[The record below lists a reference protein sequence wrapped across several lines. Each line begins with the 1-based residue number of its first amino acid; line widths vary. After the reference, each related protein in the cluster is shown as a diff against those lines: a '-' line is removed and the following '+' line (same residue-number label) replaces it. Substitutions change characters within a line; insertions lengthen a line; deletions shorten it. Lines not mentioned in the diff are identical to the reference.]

1 MKYLDGLKLLGVIV
15 LFTCF
20 INEHSLIAQTSFNPK
35 AGLHL
40 AAIDG
45 NFKDSSV
52 LNSRVGWQIGLDLRK
67 GSGIFFLNPG
77 IHYRVTSADIKKS
90 IIVSGSLSNTVGSTT
105 IQTIAVPLNG
115 GLYLTGS
122 ESALIRIYIHGGV
135 TPSYIL
141 GIKSPEKFDL
151 NPAEFNRFQLGL
163 NVGAGIDLLF
173 LNFCAT
179 YESYLQNYFKNVSG
193 KNRIVTFSIG
203 FVF

>member
-1 MKYLDGLKLLGVIV
+1 MKYRKELKCICFLLFFCGVSKLV
-15 LFTCF
+15 
-20 INEHSLIAQTSFNPK
+20 AQTTYNPN
-35 AGLHL
+35 AGLHI

-45 NFKDSSV
+45 NFKDSSS

-77 IHYRVTSADIKKS
+77 IHYRVTSADLKKS
-90 IIVSGSLSNTVGSTT
+90 IVVGGSLQSLTGSTT
-105 IQTIAVPLNG
+105 IQSIVIPLNA

-122 ESALIRIYIHGGV
+122 EAALIRIFIHGGV
-135 TPSYIL
+135 VPLYII

-151 NPAEFNRFQLGL
+151 NPSEFNRFQLGL

-173 LNFCAT
+173 LHFGAT
-179 YESYLQNYFKNVSG
+179 YETFLQNYFKNIGG
-193 KNRIVTFSIG
+193 KNRILTFSIG